1 MYHKNDKNLE
11 ELEEKILLYEE
22 ILDKVLEG
30 IYITD
35 TEDKVI
41 WFNKTVELLDGVK
54 KEEAIGK
61 KQAQAWQYMELPASG
76 TGYII
81 RTGKQSKEQ
90 LITYKDLHNKTISVF
105 AQAYPFY

>member
-61 KQAQAWQYMELPASG
+61 KASAG
-76 TGYII
+76 LAIYGVTSFCNRVHYPYRETIE
-81 RTGKQSKEQ
+81 RTINH
-90 LITYKDLHNKTISVF
+90 L
-105 AQAYPFY
+105 

>member
-1 MYHKNDKNLE
+1 MYHENDKNLE

-41 WFNKTVELLDGVK
+41 
-54 KEEAIGK
+54 
-61 KQAQAWQYMELPASG
+61 
-76 TGYII
+76 
-81 RTGKQSKEQ
+81 
-90 LITYKDLHNKTISVF
+90 
-105 AQAYPFY
+105 